1 MMTTTRVWFGIFVFS
16 FNSDPWPWT
25 WKAWKKS
32 VDYPS
37 GYPAFFGYTSRN
49 PTLSK
54 PYFVPD
60 IRRFRL
66 SVQESD
72 SFQAI
77 LIRSGYMVFSDIHPG
92 NRLFPSH
99 TYTFRISG
107 LFYIH
112 PGSRLFPSHTYT
124 FRISGLSL
132 ISGLFGYSSRE
143 PTLSKPYLYFPDIQH
158 FRLSVQTSWAFLE
171 ILSGVERRKL
181 WKFII
186 WLYFQEY
193 LGDQATKSMTNL
205 VMKYYHIFSYATAA
219 VLVALTHLVV
229 VFIRNMLVF
238 INTSTG

>member
-25 WKAWKKS
+25 RKAWKKS

-54 PYFVPD
+54 PYLNVPD

-77 LIRSGYMVFSDIHPG
+77 LKRSGYMVFSDIHPG
-92 NRLFPSH
+92 N
-99 TYTFRISG
+99 
-107 LFYIH
+107 
-112 PGSRLFPSHTYT
+112 RLFPSHTYT

-171 ILSGVERRKL
+171 IRSGVERRKL
-181 WKFII
+181 LKFII